1 MKSIWNHFAD
11 RMIQSTRRKPNCP
24 ILFLSVTKDLSRPTS
39 LSEAEREEQ
48 KKNHDF
54 KLLAL

>member
-1 MKSIWNHFAD
+1 
-11 RMIQSTRRKPNCP
+11 MIQSTRRKPNCP